1 MSLGAGR
8 RAPRPRPSSGL
19 LFLGLL
25 LLSAAVALAG
35 DPEGELRDLGCV
47 CVRTTSRVRPKHV
60 TSLEVIKAGLHCPTP
75 QLIASLKNGSKL
87 CLDPQ
92 TPLHKKIIKK
102 LLEN

>member
-35 DPEGELRDLGCV
+35 GE
-47 CVRTTSRVRPKHV
+47 S
-60 TSLEVIKAGLHCPTP
+60 
-75 QLIASLKNGSKL
+75 
-87 CLDPQ
+87 
-92 TPLHKKIIKK
+92 
-102 LLEN
+102 